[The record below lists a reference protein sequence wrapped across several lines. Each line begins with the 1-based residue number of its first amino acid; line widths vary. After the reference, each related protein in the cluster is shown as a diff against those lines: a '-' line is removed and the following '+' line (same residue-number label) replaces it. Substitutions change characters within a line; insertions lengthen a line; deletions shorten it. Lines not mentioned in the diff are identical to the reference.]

1 VSKPAILITGG
12 TGQVGTG
19 LTLANRGRF
28 EVVTPARAELDLLD
42 AASIERNIASRDWA
56 AIVNCAA
63 YTAVDKAE
71 SEPEPAFAI
80 NAEAPGIIAR
90 AAAARAIPLLHVS
103 TDYVFDGSKAKP
115 YTEDDP
121 VAPLGVYGASKEAGE
136 RAVRDEGG
144 RSIILRTAWVVS
156 PWGHNFVKTMLR
168 LGTEREELGVVADQI
183 GCPTSAMDIAE
194 TLLTLT
200 ERMLDDRREPIGT
213 YHFVNSGQA
222 SWHDL
227 ASAVFAYAGARGMK
241 TPRVKAITTADYP
254 TPAKRPAN
262 SRLSTAK
269 LEQTFG
275 MTPRP
280 WQVAVEEILASLI
293 DAGGKA

>member
-28 EVVTPARAELDLLD
+28 EIIAPTRADLDLLD
-42 AASIERNIASRDWA
+42 PASIEKHVASREWA
-56 AIVNCAA
+56 AIINCAA

-71 SEPEPAFAI
+71 SEPKAAFAI

-90 AAAARAIPLLHVS
+90 AAATRDIPLLHVS
-103 TDYVFDGSKAKP
+103 TDYVFDGSKPDP
-115 YTEDDP
+115 YSEEDP
-121 VAPLGVYGASKEAGE
+121 VAPLGIYGASKEAGE
-136 RAVRDEGG
+136 RAVRDACG
-144 RSIILRTAWVVS
+144 RGIILRTAWVVS

-168 LGTEREELGVVADQI
+168 LGAEREELGVVADQI

-200 ERMLDDRREPIGT
+200 ERLLQDPAAPLGT
-213 YHFVNSGQA
+213 YHFVNAGEA

-227 ASAVFAYAGARGMK
+227 AALIFTNASKRGLHVPKLKPITARE
-241 TPRVKAITTADYP
+241 YP
-254 TPAKRPAN
+254 TPAKRPLN
-262 SRLSTAK
+262 SRLSTTQI
-269 LEQTFG
+269 QTDFG
-275 MTPRP
+275 IEPRR
-280 WQVAVEEILASLI
+280 WTLAVDQVLSALA
-293 DAGGKA
+293 